1 MDILAQIIGIV
12 AMVITCL
19 SFQCK
24 EKKNVLLFQLI
35 GSAFFTINF
44 FMLGAYSG
52 ALLNAI
58 GIFRAIV
65 FINEKTFNP
74 KHPVWFVVF
83 CIIFLLSYST
93 VFLLFG
99 KPFVLKNI
107 IVELLPV
114 IAMVASTISFRYSDA
129 KTVRLYGLISS
140 PLWLSYNIISFSIG
154 AIICEILNLFSIVI
168 GIIRHDLPKQRQ
180 TKIR

>member
-1 MDILAQIIGIV
+1 MDIFAQIIGIV

-24 EKKNVLLFQLI
+24 EKKNVLLFQLT

-44 FMLGAYSG
+44 FLLDAFSG

-65 FINEKTFNP
+65 FINEKTFHP
-74 KHPVWFVVF
+74 KHPAWLVAF
-83 CIIFLLSYST
+83 CFIFLLSYVS
-93 VFLLFG
+93 VFTLFD
-99 KPFVLKNI
+99 KQFTIKNMI
-107 IVELLPV
+107 SELLPV
-114 IAMVASTISFRYSDA
+114 IAMIASTISFRYSDA
-129 KTVRLYGLISS
+129 KTVRQYGLISS
-140 PLWLSYNIISFSIG
+140 PLWLIYNIISFSVG

-168 GIIRHDLPKQRQ
+168 GIFRHDLPR
-180 TKIR
+180 RRS